1 MSRFGQ
7 LDPSMSM
14 TPILLDTSCYIAFLR
29 GDPQVAD
36 LLRKAPK
43 ILMPTITV
51 GELMTGFNLLDEL
64 GKHEQPNKHDEPNKH
79 VELNK
84 LDKTKQLTST
94 SEIAHLHKFMDT
106 PRVHLVEVT
115 YRTSEHMGFIAAEL
129 KGAGTPIPTND
140 LWIAA
145 LAKEHGCPVATL
157 DNHFR
162 QVPGLQVVP

>member
-1 MSRFGQ
+1 
-7 LDPSMSM
+7 M

-43 ILMPTITV
+43 ILIPTITL
-51 GELMTGFNLLDEL
+51 GELMTGFYLLDGL
-64 GKHEQPNKHDEPNKH
+64 DKHDEP
-79 VELNK
+79 
-84 LDKTKQLTST
+84 KQLSST

-129 KGAGTPIPTND
+129 KHAGTPIPTND

-162 QVPGLQVVP
+162 VVPGLQVVP

>member
-14 TPILLDTSCYIAFLR
+14 TPILLDTSCYIVFLR

-51 GELMTGFNLLDEL
+51 GELMTGFNLLDGLGKYEGL
-64 GKHEQPNKHDEPNKH
+64 GKHEQPNKHIERQ
-79 VELNK
+79 
-84 LDKTKQLTST
+84 QLSST

-129 KGAGTPIPTND
+129 KRAGTPIPTND

-145 LAKEHGCPVATL
+145 LAKEYGCPVATL